1 MQIAKSIK
9 TEVEKTPIEQE
20 LPEAEVTPVS
30 GNSPWFLY
38 NRFPV
43 TQLFCPSILQS
54 PNPVQLH
61 HTPFTSIAIP
71 SNVYVPCSSESG
83 SPHKQKNHIN
93 DNRTQNPLYMFPCP
107 WLYPLPEFGNG
118 QSPPSTGVKDNQE
131 NLPLGK
137 QYSTNLSLNTIVNG
151 NYQAALPI
159 KQKTE
164 VSSWTDAGSIN
175 DTGQATL
182 CFSLDRGKKKTSHI
196 TEKFHGTGLDYSG
209 HASAVKQE
217 PDLQLY
223 SAVNTSVSST
233 ASYITP
239 SSLEKKQEQF
249 ICPGKILVDAVAASE
264 ARKRRRELT
273 KLKGTQNRQSR
284 MEC

>member
-1 MQIAKSIK
+1 MEQ
-9 TEVEKTPIEQE
+9 TPVEAQ
-20 LPEAEVTPVS
+20 VTPES

-43 TQLFCPSILQS
+43 APFFWPSILQS

-61 HTPFTSIAIP
+61 QTPFNSIAIP
-71 SNVYVPCSSESG
+71 SNVYVPCSSGSE

-93 DNRTQNPLYMFPCP
+93 ENRTQNPLYMFQCP

-118 QSPPSTGVKDNQE
+118 QSPPSSGVKDNQE

-137 QYSTNLSLNTIVNG
+137 QCSTTSSLNTSVNE
-151 NYQAALPI
+151 NYQAALRI

-164 VSSWTDAGSIN
+164 VSSWTDAGFIN
-175 DTGQATL
+175 DTGQDTS
-182 CFSLDRGKKKTSHI
+182 CFSLDRGEKKTRSHI
-196 TEKFHGTGLDYSG
+196 IEKFHETGLSCSG

-223 SAVNTSVSST
+223 SAPNTSVSST
-233 ASYITP
+233 ASYITTT
-239 SSLEKKQEQF
+239 SLEKKQEQF
-249 ICPGKILVDAVAASE
+249 IWPGKILVDAVAASE

-273 KLKGTQNRQSR
+273 KLKGIQNRQS
-284 MEC
+284 